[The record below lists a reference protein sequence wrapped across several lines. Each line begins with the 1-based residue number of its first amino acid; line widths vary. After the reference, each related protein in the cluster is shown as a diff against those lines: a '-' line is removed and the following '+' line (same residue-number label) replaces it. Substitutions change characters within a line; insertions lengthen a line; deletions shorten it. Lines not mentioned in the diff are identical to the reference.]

1 MTIWYVRAIYRTNK
15 WNIVSINWF
24 LNAFWPTSLHY
35 HQLVC
40 FLTHFASI
48 YFHAS
53 AVTMPSGRS
62 VSILFTKW
70 IFDNLVDPF
79 SKFLLF
85 TSGIRTTRPV
95 HGAPIH
101 TWSKFDLFWKT
112 STSPSLASSINQ
124 SNRKQAADWRKITNL
139 IAIEGMVFLF
149 YLFLETKMW
158 ITIHRIVRLIVRL
171 NALSDMHPKNSI
183 PLESTGKIGCIQIIW
198 WHANV
203 KFINKPTKQGWK
215 YSYPRWPKLIFAFLA
230 HTFSPSPFH
239 SHPFTL
245 TILPHHSFSPIF
257 HQSLPFSPLLL
268 PHLLFTQLLP
278 WRLLPS
284 SCFALT
290 PSKITRT
297 YWNLH

>member
-1 MTIWYVRAIYRTNK
+1 MLQQLCNKISIFLLQIKQAFAVSFDHSKINRFFVKKDDFWVTIWYVRAIYRTNK

-85 TSGIRTTRPV
+85 TSGMRTTRPV

-124 SNRKQAADWRKITNL
+124 SNRKQAADCRKITKKHTWL
-139 IAIEGMVFLF
+139 QLKGWFFILF
-149 YLFLETKMW
+149 VSGNE
-158 ITIHRIVRLIVRL
+158 
-171 NALSDMHPKNSI
+171 
-183 PLESTGKIGCIQIIW
+183 
-198 WHANV
+198 NV
-203 KFINKPTKQGWK
+203 N
-215 YSYPRWPKLIFAFLA
+215 
-230 HTFSPSPFH
+230 
-239 SHPFTL
+239 
-245 TILPHHSFSPIF
+245 HHSPNC
-257 HQSLPFSPLLL
+257 PTYCP
-268 PHLLFTQLLP
+268 TQCFI
-278 WRLLPS
+278 RHASEKFDS
-284 SCFALT
+284 SR
-290 PSKITRT
+290 IDR
-297 YWNLH
+297 

>member
-1 MTIWYVRAIYRTNK
+1 MQQNQHIFASNKTSIRCIIWSLENQSFFAKKDDFWVTIWYVRAIYRTNK

-70 IFDNLVDPF
+70 IFDNPVDPF

-85 TSGIRTTRPV
+85 TSGMRTTRPV

-139 IAIEGMVFLF
+139 IAIEGMVFYF
-149 YLFLETKMW
+149 ICFWKRKRESPFTE
-158 ITIHRIVRLIVRL
+158 
-171 NALSDMHPKNSI
+171 LSD
-183 PLESTGKIGCIQIIW
+183 
-198 WHANV
+198 
-203 KFINKPTKQGWK
+203 
-215 YSYPRWPKLIFAFLA
+215 
-230 HTFSPSPFH
+230 
-239 SHPFTL
+239 
-245 TILPHHSFSPIF
+245 
-257 HQSLPFSPLLL
+257 LLL
-268 PHLLFTQLLP
+268 YPTCI
-278 WRLLPS
+278 R
-284 SCFALT
+284 
-290 PSKITRT
+290 KIRFF
-297 YWNLH
+297 